1 MLLQQVVAYGTS
13 HCMDHVLR
21 TVRTRVEEHWH
32 MTKQFVSYIRLRC
45 VYGISMMTHVLC
57 AVKRPA

>member
-1 MLLQQVVAYGTS
+1 
-13 HCMDHVLR
+13 MDHVLR